1 MAKPKRVRAKP
12 RPIVPYEPKGY
23 EPKRI
28 SQRIRSED
36 LYENLDLDPK
46 YVPIWYV
53 DNVIQRVF
61 ARMVGQSATGPKVVK
76 CTEDGSLAM
85 VAKGGAFSRY
95 LVLTGTG
102 TDAGATVD
110 LGQQVSRI
118 DLFTY
123 DNAANYKLSRDL
135 VVPLGDVIELFKDSF
150 YSLDVYTRRIW
161 VQNKTPG
168 ANCRYRFIGWY
179 D

>member
-1 MAKPKRVRAKP
+1 MAKPKRRPAKP
-12 RPIVPYEPKGY
+12 RPVIPYEPRGY
-23 EPKRI
+23 ELKRI
-28 SQRIRSED
+28 IQRIRSED
-36 LYENLDLDPK
+36 LFENLDFDPK
-46 YVPIWYV
+46 YLPWLFV
-53 DNVIQRVF
+53 DNLIVRAM
-61 ARMVGQSATGPKVVK
+61 ARMIGQGPDGPKVVK
-76 CTEDGSLAM
+76 CTADGSLAI

-95 LVLTGTG
+95 LVSEGTG

-123 DNAANYKLSRDL
+123 DNGANYKLSRDL